1 MAENYTPLIQRLIT
15 ALDNPLT
22 NNSYV
27 WSLTPDIDENFKGSI
42 LQYIIDTNEL
52 ESLSANDLQTI
63 AGSLGITQPS
73 NGNWLYSIVKV
84 LEQ

>member
-1 MAENYTPLIQRLIT
+1 MSENYTPLMQRLIA
-15 ALDNPLT
+15 ALDKSLI

-27 WSLTPDIDENFKGSI
+27 WSIPGDIPEDFKGNV

-63 AGSLGITQPS
+63 ALSTGVTEPVNGS
-73 NGNWLYSIVKV
+73 WLQAIVDN
-84 LEQ
+84 LEG

>member
-1 MAENYTPLIQRLIT
+1 MENYTPLIQRMLT
-15 ALDNPLT
+15 ALGNPLI

-27 WSLTPDIDENFKGSI
+27 WSLAGGIPEDFKGNV

-52 ESLSANDLQTI
+52 ESLSANDWQLI
-63 AGSLGITQPS
+63 AVKFGITEPS
-73 NGNWLYSIVKV
+73 NGSWLYSIVKL

>member
-1 MAENYTPLIQRLIT
+1 MAENYTPLMQRLIT

-27 WSLTPDIDENFKGSI
+27 WSLAPDIDENFKGSI
-42 LQYIIDTNEL
+42 LQYFIGKNEL
-52 ESLSANDLQTI
+52 ESLDGNDIQTI
-63 AGSLGITQPS
+63 ATSLGIIEPS
-73 NGNWLYSIVKV
+73 NGSWLYSIVKA